1 MTLMIYLAFNAVVI
15 HGLVLLLEM
24 LRPNWTVAKLY
35 RADHLLEYWLILA
48 AIALGYRII
57 KGNLKQ
63 LFGLKP
69 NS

>member
-1 MTLMIYLAFNAVVI
+1 
-15 HGLVLLLEM
+15 LEM

-35 RADHLLEYWLILA
+35 RADHLFEYWLILA

-57 KGNLKQ
+57 KGNLEQ
-63 LFGLKP
+63 FFGINP